1 MTNFLYIFCL
11 IIWGLNFIAVKIQ
24 GTPVSLELSL
34 TYRLA
39 ATALLFLVLLL
50 VMKPA
55 GKPTRKDLPYIIT
68 FGLCNFALS
77 YLCLYYA
84 TIMSS
89 AAIVTLIFSLKVIL
103 TPVALRI
110 FLKEKLHARLLTG
123 GILGVF
129 GVCLV
134 IYPNLSSLQM
144 TDLQGI
150 SLALLGTVI
159 TAIGD
164 VSSARNAR
172 AKVNPVYANT
182 FGFTAASLVMGALV
196 LYQNGPILMPTA
208 PTYLG
213 ALLYLT
219 VVASF
224 LAWLFYLKLIEDIGG
239 AKAGYMVALFPAIGG
254 IASVL
259 IGESELTLFLVAGCA
274 ASCIGAGIA
283 LGIKLPFFSSKQKG
297 IHDLGKNL

>member
-1 MTNFLYIFCL
+1 
-11 IIWGLNFIAVKIQ
+11 V
-24 GTPVSLELSL
+24 
-34 TYRLA
+34 
-39 ATALLFLVLLL
+39 LFFVLLL
-50 VMKPA
+50 VIKPA
-55 GKPTRKDLPYIIT
+55 GKPGRRDMPYVIT

-110 FLKEKLHARLLTG
+110 FLKEKLHSRLLTG

-134 IYPNLSSLQM
+134 IYPSLSSFQI

-150 SLALLGTVI
+150 VMALIGTVI

-164 VSSARNAR
+164 ASSARNAR

-182 FGFTAASLVMGALV
+182 LGFTAASLIMGALV
-196 LYQNGPILMPTA
+196 LYQNEPIIMPTA
-208 PTYLG
+208 PSYLG

-224 LAWLFYLKLIEDIGG
+224 LAWLFYLKLVEDIGG
-239 AKAGYMVALFPAIGG
+239 AKAGYMVALFPAVGG
-254 IASVL
+254 VASVL
-259 IGESELTLFLVAGCA
+259 IGESELTLFLVAGCV
-274 ASCIGAGIA
+274 ASCVGAGIA
-283 LGIKLPFFSSKQKG
+283 LGLKLPIFSSKQKG